1 MKRSVLIVVA
11 GDPRLSAQPAEA
23 VRIAA
28 GLSAN
33 GRLDVTL
40 CLRGEAVLALG
51 SDSEDLA
58 DGDHFARYLPVVV
71 EMGRLVFLPT
81 NSHETAVSEPPS
93 VPARRISEAELETLK
108 ANSNRVL
115 QF

>member
-1 MKRSVLIVVA
+1 MKRSVLIVVS

-40 CLRGEAVLALG
+40 CLRGEAALALG
-51 SDSEDLA
+51 SDSEDLT
-58 DGDHFARYLPVVV
+58 DGDHFKRYLPVVA
-71 EMGRLVFLPT
+71 EMGRAVYLPT
-81 NSHETAVSEPPS
+81 NSHETVISETPS
-93 VPARRISEAELETLK
+93 VPARRISEAELEALK
-108 ANSNRVL
+108 ATSDRVL